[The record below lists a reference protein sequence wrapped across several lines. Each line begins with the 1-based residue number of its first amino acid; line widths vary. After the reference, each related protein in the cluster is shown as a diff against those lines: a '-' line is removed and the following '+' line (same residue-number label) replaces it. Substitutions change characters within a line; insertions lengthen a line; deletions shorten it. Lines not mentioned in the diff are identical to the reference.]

1 MIKIGDQFYIIPLE
15 MIDECIELNSQHK
28 TEIVDNNYINLRGN
42 ILPLL
47 DLRDFFDTGRL
58 GVKRE
63 NIIIVNFA
71 GRKVGLIVDELHG
84 EFQTVIKPLGKIFR
98 NVKGIGGATILGS
111 GQVAMILDVPM
122 LIQYVNKISLNYIKK
137 ENI

>member
-1 MIKIGDQFYIIPLE
+1 
-15 MIDECIELNSQHK
+15 MIDECIELNTQHK
-28 TEIVDNNYINLRGN
+28 AEIVENNYINLRGN

-47 DLRDFFDTGRL
+47 DLRDFFDTGKL

-71 GRKVGLIVDELHG
+71 SKKVGLIVDELHG

-111 GQVAMILDVPM
+111 GQVAMILDIPM
-122 LIQYVNKISLNYIKK
+122 LIQYINKISLNYNVKK
-137 ENI
+137 DL